1 MRCVPVWARSG
12 KTAALAQRHGA
23 CLATVAMLA
32 LLASGCMR
40 TSAGGA
46 AGAVAAIGCDT
57 GNADNPVIIAGCT
70 EASTTGSLKA
80 TSSPPIAPSSPIL
93 SKPSLAAAPL
103 VTPSQVSPVGAAGR
117 LPPTGIFG
125 GLAGLFSARPAAVP
139 QPPAG
144 SISAQAA
151 TAGLPAPRAPVSTAV
166 AIKPAGMSPRQ
177 LTLPPQ
183 LRDASTT
190 GSLPGAAPSTA
201 ADAVAG
207 MQARESKQART
218 FGKGQIRLADAVA
231 SAVMTY
237 PEIKINEARVRE
249 AKAGIAISEAGLY
262 PSADLRLASG
272 GNFSGSYE
280 GRAVPYKTASN
291 DVDARFDGGL
301 ILRQLVY
308 DFGATRSDIERA
320 RYLRD
325 AEKMKLREKIDDIAY
340 RTSQNYL
347 KILEQRSLLR
357 LIDETIAAH
366 VELARIVQ
374 AHNKEGHGTAADV
387 SRVASRL
394 VDVRAI
400 RSDISLQLLSAEDQ
414 FQRLT
419 RNKPTSLGNVP
430 EFGKLIPAS
439 PSAAIAQMMANNPK
453 LAALQATRQSA
464 EKELEFQRTSAL
476 PKFNLEV
483 ETESKN
489 FRSHVQGRT
498 QTEGRAMMAM
508 RYRLMDGGL
517 SSATD
522 QQIRARIE
530 GSEMTYLNDREQLEA
545 DIRQAY
551 RAIESSSRKARLVA
565 EGVNASRKVR
575 ELYLEQ
581 FKAGKRTIFEL
592 LDGQMSFYTASRS
605 QIESQYE
612 GRRAM
617 FDILRATGEL
627 TVALSKRG

>member
-1 MRCVPVWARSG
+1 
-12 KTAALAQRHGA
+12 
-23 CLATVAMLA
+23 
-32 LLASGCMR
+32 
-40 TSAGGA
+40 
-46 AGAVAAIGCDT
+46 
-57 GNADNPVIIAGCT
+57 
-70 EASTTGSLKA
+70 
-80 TSSPPIAPSSPIL
+80 
-93 SKPSLAAAPL
+93 
-103 VTPSQVSPVGAAGR
+103 
-117 LPPTGIFG
+117 
-125 GLAGLFSARPAAVP
+125 
-139 QPPAG
+139 
-144 SISAQAA
+144 
-151 TAGLPAPRAPVSTAV
+151 
-166 AIKPAGMSPRQ
+166 PAGMSQRQ
-177 LTLPPQ
+177 LILPPQ
-183 LRDASTT
+183 MRDAATT

-207 MQARESKQART
+207 MLARESKQAKT
-218 FGKGQIRLADAVA
+218 FAKGQIRLADAVA

-249 AKAGIAISEAGLY
+249 AKAGIGIAESGLY

-280 GRAVPYKTASN
+280 GRAIPYKTASN
-291 DVDARFDGGL
+291 DVDGRFDGGL

-387 SRVASRL
+387 SRVSSRL

-400 RSDISLQLLSAEDQ
+400 RSDISLQLLAAEDQ

-419 RNKPTSLGNVP
+419 RHKPTGLGNVP

-439 PSAAIAQMMANNPK
+439 PAAAISQMMANNPK
-453 LAALQATRQSA
+453 LAGLQATRQSA

-508 RYRLMDGGL
+508 RYRLLDGGL
-517 SSATD
+517 STATN

-530 GSEMTYLNDREQLEA
+530 GSEMTYLNEREQLEA
-545 DIRQAY
+545 DIRQA
-551 RAIESSSRKARLVA
+551 
-565 EGVNASRKVR
+565 
-575 ELYLEQ
+575 
-581 FKAGKRTIFEL
+581 
-592 LDGQMSFYTASRS
+592 
-605 QIESQYE
+605 
-612 GRRAM
+612 
-617 FDILRATGEL
+617 
-627 TVALSKRG
+627 